1 MSRQSLGTANYENS
15 GVDLRVAAYLFVGK
29 QDLLLTTRMS
39 STLHWQKPSL
49 LRSNICRV
57 GLQLALVFE
66 LLTAFRPTLR
76 VKSPRCRSQ
85 TGRPFYFLVHS
96 DCSRSL

>member
-1 MSRQSLGTANYENS
+1 M
-15 GVDLRVAAYLFVGK
+15 DLRVAAYLFVGK

-66 LLTAFRPTLR
+66 LLTAFRPTFESR
-76 VKSPRCRSQ
+76 VRVVDRRQGGLSIFSCIPIVLVRSD
-85 TGRPFYFLVHS
+85 RLASNCVI
-96 DCSRSL
+96 